1 MSMHKVQFA
10 VLNEDENRIM
20 QKILR
25 RAEQLGVKNN
35 GSRFDAMSLEMDL
48 LAVHARTPLRL
59 DDLANS
65 GSFTFL
71 HDVLGIVR
79 HLNRRTGLLENC
91 FVPRSAA
98 RGM

>member
-35 GSRFDAMSLEMDL
+35 KARFDAMSLEMDL

-59 DDLANS
+59 AALANS
-65 GSFTFL
+65 GSFNFL

-98 RGM
+98 R